1 VQLASQ
7 PDRLGGLIGQDTP
20 ELVAPFDA
28 ELDEEFVQRHRRS
41 KTSGECAVNAVA
53 GE

>member
-7 PDRLGGLIGQDTP
+7 LGRLGRLIGEDRP
-20 ELVAPFDA
+20 VLVAPFDA

>member
-20 ELVAPFDA
+20 ELVARFDA
-28 ELDEEFVQRHRRS
+28 ELDEELFRRHRRS
-41 KTSGECAVNAVA
+41 KASVECAVNAVA